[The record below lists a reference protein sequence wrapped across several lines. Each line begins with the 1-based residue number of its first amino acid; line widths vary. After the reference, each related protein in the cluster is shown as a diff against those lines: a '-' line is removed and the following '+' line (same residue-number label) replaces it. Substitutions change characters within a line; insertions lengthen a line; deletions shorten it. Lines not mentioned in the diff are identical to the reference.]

1 MKKFLATVSTPHA
14 VNLAARMRELIKELQ
29 RVAPDGTS
37 LILQDKGPIDCIAPP
52 HFWRGW
58 EHSTMYHDQK
68 AAIDALQ
75 KLVTNIEYHTET
87 ADGAPRAQA

>member
-1 MKKFLATVSTPHA
+1 MKKSIATVSTPHA
-14 VNLAARMRELIKELQ
+14 INLAARMRALIEELQ

-37 LILQDKGPIDCIAPP
+37 LILREKNPP
-52 HFWRGW
+52 DVNLGFWRGW

-68 AAIDALQ
+68 AAIDALRR
-75 KLVTNIEYHTET
+75 LVTNIEYHTET